1 MISENR
7 FEQQIRALEPWQQML
22 FATALSERMFLNFAL
37 FSRLMNFGDLDKMR
51 NLLNS
56 IWEEQTQ
63 RGTKVNYEVQLNH
76 VEDNIVDLD
85 EYDMFGAIPARDAMM
100 ALFSTCILK
109 LEQESDEAVAVSN
122 ISYDTIG
129 AYVEFAEA
137 DDQMSDEELVRL
149 INMHDLMLD
158 EDAFQEELLERLS
171 GASFKSAVV
180 ETVRELAQ
188 NQGVSNIGISDED

>member
-7 FEQQIRALEPWQQML
+7 FEQQLRDLAPWQQMPL
-22 FATALSERMFLNFAL
+22 ATALSERMFLNFAL
-37 FSRLMNFGDLDKMR
+37 FSRLMNFGDVDKMR

-56 IWEEQTQ
+56 IWDEQMQ

-85 EYDMFGAIPARDAMM
+85 EFDMFGAIPARDAMM
-100 ALFSTCILK
+100 ALFSTLIFK
-109 LEQESDEAVAVSN
+109 LEQESDEVVAVSN
-122 ISYDTIG
+122 LSYDTIG

-158 EDAFQEELLERLS
+158 EDAFQEALLEQLA
-171 GASFKSAVV
+171 GASFKPAVV
-180 ETVRELAQ
+180 ESVRELAR

>member
-37 FSRLMNFGDLDKMR
+37 FSRLVNFGDLEKMR

-100 ALFSTCILK
+100 ALFSTLILK

-122 ISYDTIG
+122 LSYDTIG

-171 GASFKSAVV
+171 GTSFKPTVV
-180 ETVRELAQ
+180 EAVRELAQ

>member
-22 FATALSERMFLNFAL
+22 FATALSERMFHNFAL
-37 FSRLMNFGDLDKMR
+37 FSRLVNFGDLEKMR

-100 ALFSTCILK
+100 ALFSTLILK

-122 ISYDTIG
+122 LSYDTIG

-171 GASFKSAVV
+171 GTSFKPTVV

>member
-22 FATALSERMFLNFAL
+22 FATALTERMFLNFAL
-37 FSRLMNFGDLDKMR
+37 FSRLMNFGDLDRMG

-100 ALFSTCILK
+100 ALFSTIVLK

-122 ISYDTIG
+122 LSYDTIG
-129 AYVEFAEA
+129 AYIEFAEA

-149 INMHDLMLD
+149 INMHDLMQD
-158 EDAFQEELLERLS
+158 EDAFQEELLERLK
-171 GASFKSAVV
+171 GAKFKPALV
-180 ETVRELAQ
+180 EGIRELAE
-188 NQGVSNIGISDED
+188 NQGVSNIGISDEE

>member
-37 FSRLMNFGDLDKMR
+37 FSRLVNFGDLEKMR

-100 ALFSTCILK
+100 ALFSTLILK

-122 ISYDTIG
+122 LSYDTIG

-158 EDAFQEELLERLS
+158 EDAFQEALLEQLS
-171 GASFKSAVV
+171 GTSFKPTVV

>member
-1 MISENR
+1 MISDNR

-37 FSRLMNFGDLDKMR
+37 FSRLMDFGDLEKMR

-56 IWEEQTQ
+56 IWDEQTQ
-63 RGTKVNYEVQLNH
+63 RGTKVNYEVQLGH

-85 EYDMFGAIPARDAMM
+85 EYDMFGAIPARDAIM
-100 ALFSTCILK
+100 ALFSTIILK

-122 ISYDTIG
+122 LSYDTIA
-129 AYVEFAEA
+129 AYLEFAEA
-137 DDQMSDEELVRL
+137 DDQMSDEELVRM
-149 INMHDLMLD
+149 INMHDLMID
-158 EDAFQEELLERLS
+158 EDAFQEALIEALENAKFNPALV
-171 GASFKSAVV
+171 AKI
-180 ETVRELAQ
+180 RELGV

>member
-37 FSRLMNFGDLDKMR
+37 FSRLMNFGDLEKMR

-56 IWEEQTQ
+56 IWDEQTQ

-122 ISYDTIG
+122 LSYDTIG

-171 GASFKSAVV
+171 GTSFKPAVV

>member
-37 FSRLMNFGDLDKMR
+37 FSRLVNFGDLEKMR

-100 ALFSTCILK
+100 ALFSTLILK

-122 ISYDTIG
+122 LSYDTIG

-171 GASFKSAVV
+171 GTSFKPTVV

>member
-7 FEQQIRALEPWQQML
+7 FEQQIRDLEPWQQML

-37 FSRLMNFGDLDKMR
+37 FSRLMNFGDADKMR

-56 IWEEQTQ
+56 IWDEQMQ

-85 EYDMFGAIPARDAMM
+85 EFDMFGAIPARDAMM
-100 ALFSTCILK
+100 ALFSTLIFK
-109 LEQESDEAVAVSN
+109 LEQESDEVVAVSN
-122 ISYDTIG
+122 LSYDTIG

-158 EDAFQEELLERLS
+158 EDAFQEALLEQLA
-171 GASFKSAVV
+171 GASFKPAVV
-180 ETVRELAQ
+180 ESVRELAR

>member
-7 FEQQIRALEPWQQML
+7 FEQQIRDLEPWQQML

-37 FSRLMNFGDLDKMR
+37 FSRLMNFGDVDKMR

-56 IWEEQTQ
+56 IWDEQMQ

-85 EYDMFGAIPARDAMM
+85 EFDMFGAIPARDAMM
-100 ALFSTCILK
+100 ALFSTLIFK
-109 LEQESDEAVAVSN
+109 LEQESDEVVAVSN
-122 ISYDTIG
+122 LSYDTIG

-158 EDAFQEELLERLS
+158 EDAFQEALLEQLA
-171 GASFKSAVV
+171 GASFKPTVV
-180 ETVRELAQ
+180 ESVRELAR

>member
-158 EDAFQEELLERLS
+158 EDAFQEELIERLS
-171 GASFKSAVV
+171 GASFKPAVV

>member
-1 MISENR
+1 MISDNR

-37 FSRLMNFGDLDKMR
+37 FSRLMDFGDLEKMR

-56 IWEEQTQ
+56 IWDEQTQ
-63 RGTKVNYEVQLNH
+63 RGTKVNYEVQLGH

-85 EYDMFGAIPARDAMM
+85 EYDMFGAIPARDAIM
-100 ALFSTCILK
+100 ALFSTIILK

-122 ISYDTIG
+122 LSYDTIA
-129 AYVEFAEA
+129 AYLEFAEA
-137 DDQMSDEELVRL
+137 DDQMSDEELVRM
-149 INMHDLMLD
+149 INMHDLMID
-158 EDAFQEELLERLS
+158 EDAFQEALIEALENAKFNPALVS
-171 GASFKSAVV
+171 KI
-180 ETVRELAQ
+180 RELGV

>member
-37 FSRLMNFGDLDKMR
+37 FSRLMNFGDLEKMR
-51 NLLNS
+51 NLLSS
-56 IWEEQTQ
+56 IWEEQMQ

-100 ALFSTCILK
+100 ALFSTLILK

-122 ISYDTIG
+122 LSYDTIG

-171 GASFKSAVV
+171 GTSFKPAVV

>member
-22 FATALSERMFLNFAL
+22 FATALSERIFLNFAL

-171 GASFKSAVV
+171 GASFKPAVV

>member
-7 FEQQIRALEPWQQML
+7 FEHQIRALEPWQQML

-37 FSRLMNFGDLDKMR
+37 FSRLMNFGDLEKMR
-51 NLLNS
+51 NLLSS
-56 IWEEQTQ
+56 IWEEQMQ

-100 ALFSTCILK
+100 ALFSTLILK

-122 ISYDTIG
+122 LSYDTIG

-171 GASFKSAVV
+171 GTSFKPAVV

>member
-22 FATALSERMFLNFAL
+22 FACALSERMFLNFAL

-109 LEQESDEAVAVSN
+109 LEQEPDEAVAVSN
-122 ISYDTIG
+122 LSYDTIG

-158 EDAFQEELLERLS
+158 EDAFQEELLQRLS
-171 GASFKSAVV
+171 GTSFKPALV
-180 ETVRELAQ
+180 EAVRELAQ

>member
-7 FEQQIRALEPWQQML
+7 FEQQIRDLEPWQQML

-37 FSRLMNFGDLDKMR
+37 FSRLMNFGDVDKMR

-56 IWEEQTQ
+56 IWDEQMQ

-85 EYDMFGAIPARDAMM
+85 EFDMFGAIPARDAMM
-100 ALFSTCILK
+100 ALFSTLIFK
-109 LEQESDEAVAVSN
+109 LEQESDEVVAVSN
-122 ISYDTIG
+122 LSYDTIG

-158 EDAFQEELLERLS
+158 EDAFQEALLEQLA
-171 GASFKSAVV
+171 GASFKPAVV
-180 ETVRELAQ
+180 ESVRELAR

>member
-22 FATALSERMFLNFAL
+22 FASALSERMFLNFAL

-122 ISYDTIG
+122 LSYDTIG

-158 EDAFQEELLERLS
+158 EDSFQEELLERLS
-171 GASFKSAVV
+171 GTSFKPALV
-180 ETVRELAQ
+180 EAVRELAQ
-188 NQGVSNIGISDED
+188 NQGVSNIGISDEE

>member
-100 ALFSTCILK
+100 ELFSTCILK

-122 ISYDTIG
+122 LSYDTIG

-171 GASFKSAVV
+171 GASFKPAVV

>member
-1 MISENR
+1 
-7 FEQQIRALEPWQQML
+7 
-22 FATALSERMFLNFAL
+22 
-37 FSRLMNFGDLDKMR
+37 
-51 NLLNS
+51 
-56 IWEEQTQ
+56 
-63 RGTKVNYEVQLNH
+63 
-76 VEDNIVDLD
+76 
-85 EYDMFGAIPARDAMM
+85 
-100 ALFSTCILK
+100 LK

-122 ISYDTIG
+122 LSYDTIG

-171 GASFKSAVV
+171 GTSFKPAVV

>member
-171 GASFKSAVV
+171 GASFKPAVV

>member
-109 LEQESDEAVAVSN
+109 LEQESDEAMAVSN
-122 ISYDTIG
+122 LSYDTIG

-171 GASFKSAVV
+171 GASFKPAVV